1 MISHQPSLLIQV
13 SHSSTPILSDTNSSN
28 LPYRQIND
36 PAKNADGRPKKNLIL
51 CQIPVMPSALNMND
65 ILSQVK
71 RLNKEDQLTLLEKIA
86 LLIRKAKGEG
96 EAPKLSS
103 ITGIGSSVW
112 SGINID
118 EYIDGERQW

>member
-1 MISHQPSLLIQV
+1 MK
-13 SHSSTPILSDTNSSN
+13 SSF
-28 LPYRQIND
+28 
-36 PAKNADGRPKKNLIL
+36 
-51 CQIPVMPSALNMND
+51 MPSALNMND

-71 RLNKEDQLTLLEKIA
+71 RLNKEDQLTLLQKIA

-103 ITGIGSSVW
+103 INGLGSSVW
-112 SGINID
+112 SGMNID